1 MSSPTPSTHKH
12 RPIICLMGPTASG
25 KTDLAIELCQRLDGE
40 VISVDSALIYRE
52 MDIGTAKPTAEE
64 RAAAPHHLIDIC
76 DPSESYSAA
85 EFCRDARTL
94 IEDCFERNKWPVL
107 AGGTMLYFKSL
118 LQGLAE
124 LPATDPQVRE
134 QVNQRL
140 QQQGPESLHAW
151 LNEFDPETSARLHPA
166 DSQRLSRAI
175 EVYLVSGKPL
185 SQWHHEQ
192 RLTPLPYP
200 VLQLAIAP
208 QDRAVL
214 HQRIEQRFDNMLSS
228 GFEEEVRRLFERG
241 DLELDMPSMRSVG
254 YRQMWLYLNG
264 QYTLDEAR
272 YRGIVATRQLAK
284 RQLTWLRSWPEL
296 EWLDTFDEQKCDKVL
311 KKLEEISI

>member
-1 MSSPTPSTHKH
+1 
-12 RPIICLMGPTASG
+12 MGPTASG
-25 KTDLAIELCQRLDGE
+25 KTDLAIELCQRLGGE
-40 VISVDSALIYRE
+40 VISVDSALIYRG
-52 MDIGTAKPTAEE
+52 MDIGTAKPTLEE

-94 IEDCFERNKWPVL
+94 IDDCWQRGKWPIL

-118 LQGLAE
+118 LQGLAQ
-124 LPATDPQVRE
+124 LPATDPEVRE
-134 QVNQRL
+134 QVNRRL
-140 QQQGPESLHAW
+140 KEAGPESLHRW
-151 LNEFDPETSARLHPA
+151 LAEFDPETAERLHPT

-185 SQWHHEQ
+185 SLWHREQ
-192 RLTPLPYP
+192 ELQPLENPAI
-200 VLQLAIAP
+200 QIAIAP
-208 QDRAVL
+208 EDRAAL
-214 HQRIEQRFDNMLSS
+214 HQRIEQRFDLMLAN
-228 GFEEEVRRLFERG
+228 GFEEEVRALYQRG
-241 DLELDMPSMRSVG
+241 DLELDMPSIRSVG

-264 QYTLDEAR
+264 EYSLDEAR

-296 EWLDTFDEQKCDKVL
+296 LWLDTFEAQKCDKVL
-311 KKLEEISI
+311 KKVELISI

>member
-1 MSSPTPSTHKH
+1 
-12 RPIICLMGPTASG
+12 MGPTASG

-40 VISVDSALIYRE
+40 VISVDSALIYRG
-52 MDIGTAKPTAEE
+52 MDIGTAKPTLEE

-76 DPSESYSAA
+76 DPSEAYSAA
-85 EFCRDARTL
+85 EFCRDARAL
-94 IEDCFERNKWPVL
+94 IDDCWQRGKWPIL

-118 LQGLAE
+118 LQGLAQ
-124 LPATDPQVRE
+124 LPATNPEVRD

-140 QQQGPESLHAW
+140 KEEGPESLHRW
-151 LNEFDPETSARLHPA
+151 LGEFDPETAERLHPT

-185 SQWHHEQ
+185 SVWHREQ
-192 RLTPLPYP
+192 ELQPLENPAIQ
-200 VLQLAIAP
+200 VAIAP
-208 QDRAVL
+208 EDRAVL
-214 HQRIEQRFDNMLSS
+214 HQRIEQRFDLMLAN
-228 GFEEEVRRLFERG
+228 GFEAEVRALYQRG
-241 DLELDMPSMRSVG
+241 DLELDMPSIRCVG

-264 QYTLDEAR
+264 EYSLDEAR

-296 EWLDTFDEQKCDKVL
+296 FWMDTFDAQKCDKVL
-311 KKLEEISI
+311 KKVEEISI